1 VTFIDEVSHS
11 QFLEALAFIR
21 SWDAAST
28 LEARQ
33 SA

>member
-1 VTFIDEVSHS
+1 MFVDEVSHS
-11 QFLEALAFIR
+11 QLLEALALIR
-21 SWDAAST
+21 SWDAENT